1 MPKAQTVCTNT
12 KLILSD
18 RVLGKVEKN
27 SFIALAG
34 KREIVG
40 FCPSKTACPNPG
52 GFDEKFY
59 KNWFKDE
66 VSNKIRVCAGPALLS
81 SGLKWSLDEFL

>member
-1 MPKAQTVCTNT
+1 MCTNA

-52 GFDEKFY
+52 GLDEKFL

-66 VSNKIRVCAGPALLS
+66 VSNKIRVCAGSALLS

>member
-1 MPKAQTVCTNT
+1 M
-12 KLILSD
+12 
-18 RVLGKVEKN
+18 GKVEKN

-52 GFDEKFY
+52 GFDEKVY

>member
-1 MPKAQTVCTNT
+1 MPKAQTVCTNA
-12 KLILSD
+12 KLNLSD
-18 RVLGKVEKN
+18 RVLGKVQKT
-27 SFIALAG
+27 SFIAFAG